1 MPNNLSRLVMNK
13 VIEYAT
19 NTKYHH
25 ELASINLVMIDARWL
40 LLAEMWIGLN
50 VDGVVNKHS

>member
-13 VIEYAT
+13 VIEYVVS
-19 NTKYHH
+19 TKYHH
-25 ELASINLVMIDARWL
+25 ELTSTNLVMIDAGWL
-40 LLAEMWIGLN
+40 LLAEAWICLN